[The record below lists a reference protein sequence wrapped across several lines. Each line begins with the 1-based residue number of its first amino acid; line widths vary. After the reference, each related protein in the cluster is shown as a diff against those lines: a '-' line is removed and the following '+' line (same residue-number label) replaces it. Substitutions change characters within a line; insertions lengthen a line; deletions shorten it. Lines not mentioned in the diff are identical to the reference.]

1 MASERETGETEAVSS
16 KYTDLLEQ
24 MKVIQNKVKKL
35 ESRMM
40 STADQLVAIESK
52 RAAATAKK
60 NELAPNVPKSSRKSS
75 VDNSDTQPM

>member
-1 MASERETGETEAVSS
+1 
-16 KYTDLLEQ
+16 
-24 MKVIQNKVKKL
+24 
-35 ESRMM
+35 M